1 MTILSL
7 ITVPVAFKF
16 APSVAEVSREVAAQA
31 IPAPLIKRRAARL
44 TLGIQRAEA
53 LIDSGKA
60 GADLPDALKTL
71 RAELGRQWAGR
82 GRTRLL
88 GGGVLDH

>member
-7 ITVPVAFKF
+7 VTIPTACKF

-44 TLGIQRAEA
+44 TLGIRRAEA
-53 LIDSGKA
+53 LIESGKA
-60 GADLPDALKTL
+60 RADLRDALKTL
-71 RAELGRQWAGR
+71 RAELGRQWAQRSG
-82 GRTRLL
+82 TRLL
-88 GGGVLDH
+88 GGGVFDH